1 MKINLAKILS
11 WSWGRLSVIFFVGAI
26 TSGVQ
31 AKTVLWYHFNEQDNG
46 YRPYH
51 VAGSVTRDD
60 VIVNAAEQGSLRGY
74 SGGLN
79 TSAAFTNNQV
89 PTYTN
94 DFPSCGTWY
103 DPVTGARGED
113 RRCLWMR
120 SQYGDGSGE
129 SSIILTDDDAKL
141 HCENITVE
149 FMAKYAASKSLSQ
162 QAHMIGM
169 RNASSANV
177 VAWGI
182 IFYTSGKAVLRVQ
195 TRNSAGTAQDGDKS
209 FELAESTSSGL
220 LDGNWHHVAF
230 TYDGTTAKLYVDY
243 VLKASKAWSYPIDYN
258 ADNAGKLSICGF
270 DKQTYGHWNGFIDEV
285 RISDVAL
292 DPSQFLRPGGL
303 VSSALA
309 EKIAAVTD
317 EDTALYLPFD
327 AVEAAVT
334 DPFFGGVGAPFVFN
348 ALNMSNAPIVKATF
362 PTSGML
368 PTTSAATVSN
378 LVHSGIFATDSAA
391 NVGCWNFASNTVL
404 YGRSIHMTVNDYSAS
419 DRSHS
424 ITAGDFTMEFLLNIH
439 NKPSSLRYLARE
451 QAAAGGT
458 AWTLYFSGSG
468 DRLCFSVNNGSAAK
482 SIYSGALVYGEWH
495 HVACVVNRAA
505 RTAALYVDGELQG
518 MEEGYDILFPAGD
531 VAACLN
537 ICGGGYG
544 SAETDHFHDLS
555 VDELRI
561 TRRVLAPQEF
571 LTAGV
576 NGTTALEPTRAWVG
590 FENDLTVEPRP
601 NEIPAGSASA
611 STIYSGVIPGIKI
624 IDGNGAVLRSSN
636 TASMRFSG
644 ANEKTMFG
652 RNILLERE
660 MESQTVEFFMKAPK
674 DSAREWAYMLR
685 AYSAPLANCQSS
697 ASDSASIMNW
707 TIGYGG
713 ATVANPTFRSGEV
726 YVGAVTADFP
736 SSSVTRNFNDI
747 EGEDAKLDDGRWH
760 HVAVTFEPNDTTNT
774 LVTFYK
780 DYKRC
785 GTPKNINGRMK
796 QIVGVS
802 ESCLGMGCNFTGWID
817 EVRISK
823 GVLTVD
829 EMLHAQ
835 KPGTVFIFR

>member
-1 MKINLAKILS
+1 MNIKAKPAVLAAATLA
-11 WSWGRLSVIFFVGAI
+11 AI
-26 TSGVQ
+26 SAVP

-51 VAGSVTRDD
+51 EPVRSD
-60 VIVNAAEQGSLRGY
+60 VIENAVDPESLQGQP
-74 SGGLN
+74 GGLN
-79 TSAAFTNNQV
+79 TSPAFTNNQV

-94 DFPSCGTWY
+94 DFPSCATWY
-103 DPVTGARGED
+103 DPATGVRGDD

-129 SSIILTDDDAKL
+129 SSVILTDDDEKL

-169 RNASSANV
+169 RNSSSANV

-195 TRNSAGTAQDGDKS
+195 TRNSGGTAQDGDKS

-243 VLKASKAWSYPIDYN
+243 VLKVSKAWPYPLDYN
-258 ADNAGKLSICGF
+258 SQNAGMLSICGF

-285 RISDVAL
+285 RISDTAL
-292 DPSQFLRPGGL
+292 DPSQFIHPSGL
-303 VSSALA
+303 VSSSLA
-309 EKIAAVTD
+309 GKIDAVTD
-317 EDTALYLPFD
+317 EDTALYMPFD
-327 AVEAAVT
+327 SVDAAVT
-334 DPFFGGVGAPFVFN
+334 DPFFGGVGAPLVFN
-348 ALNMSNAPIVKATF
+348 ALNASNAPIVKAVL

-368 PTTSAATVSN
+368 PTTSAATASN
-378 LVHSGIFATDSAA
+378 IVHGGIFATDSAA
-391 NVGCWNFASNTVL
+391 NSGCWDFGVNSAL

-424 ITAGDFTMEFLLNIH
+424 ITAGDFTMEFFLNIH
-439 NKPSSLRYLARE
+439 SKPSSLRYIARE
-451 QAAAGGT
+451 QAASSGT

-468 DRLCFSVNNGSAAK
+468 DRLCFSVNDGSAAK
-482 SIYSGALVYGEWH
+482 SIYSGALTYGEWH

-505 RTAALYVDGELQG
+505 RTVALYVDGALQG
-518 MEEGYDILFPAGD
+518 MEEGFDLLFPAGD
-531 VAACLN
+531 VADCLK
-537 ICGGGYG
+537 ICGGYG
-544 SAETDHFHDLS
+544 ATQTDQFHDLS

-561 TRRVLAPQEF
+561 TKRALAPQEF
-571 LTAGV
+571 LAAGV

-590 FENDLTVEPRP
+590 FEGDLSVEPRP
-601 NEIPAGSASA
+601 DEIPAGVKSANAAFSN
-611 STIYSGVIPGIKI
+611 VVW
-624 IDGNGAVLRSSN
+624 GNGNILDGAENRLRSSN
-636 TASMRFSG
+636 TKSMWFSG

-652 RNILLERE
+652 RNVLLEKD

-685 AYSAPLANCQSS
+685 AYSAPMADCQSS
-697 ASDSASIMNW
+697 ASDSANIMSW

-736 SSSVTRNFNDI
+736 TSSVTRNFNDV
-747 EGEDAKLDDGRWH
+747 EGEDAKLDDGFWL

-785 GTPKNINGRMK
+785 GTPKSINGRMK
-796 QIVGVS
+796 QIVGVT

-829 EMLHAQ
+829 EMLHVQ
-835 KPGTVFIFR
+835 KRGAVVTFR

>member
-1 MKINLAKILS
+1 MNIKAKAMTTLAAATLA
-11 WSWGRLSVIFFVGAI
+11 VTPAI
-26 TSGVQ
+26 Q
-31 AKTVLWYHFNEQDNG
+31 AKTVLWYHFNEQGDG

-51 VAGSVTRDD
+51 AGVRED
-60 VIVNAAEQGSLRGY
+60 IIENAADPGNLQGQA
-74 SGGLN
+74 GGLN
-79 TSAAFTNNQV
+79 TSAVFTNNQV

-94 DFPSCGTWY
+94 DFPSCATWY
-103 DPVTGARGED
+103 DPVTGARGDD

-141 HCENITVE
+141 HCANITAE
-149 FMAKYAASKSLSQ
+149 FMCKFTPTSGKTGLKD

-169 RNASSANV
+169 RNSASANV
-177 VAWGI
+177 VAWGV
-182 IFYTSGKAVLRVQ
+182 IFYPSGKAVLRVQ
-195 TRNSAGTAQDGDKS
+195 TRNAAGTAQDGDKS
-209 FELAESTSSGL
+209 FELADSANSGV

-243 VLKASKAWSYPIDYN
+243 VLKASKAWSYPLDYN
-258 ADNAGKLSICGF
+258 AENAGKLSICGF

-285 RISDVAL
+285 RISDAAL
-292 DPSQFLRPGGL
+292 DPSQFLRPGGM

-309 EKIAAVTD
+309 DKIAAVTD

-327 AVEAAVT
+327 SVEVAVT

-378 LVHSGIFATDSAA
+378 IVHSGIFATDSAA
-391 NVGCWNFASNTVL
+391 NGGCWNFASNSVL
-404 YGRSIHMTVNDYSAS
+404 YGRSIHMTVDDYSAS

-451 QAAAGGT
+451 QAASSGT

-468 DRLCFSVNNGSAAK
+468 DRLCFSINNGSSAK
-482 SIYSGALVYGEWH
+482 SIYSGALAYGEWH

-531 VAACLN
+531 VAECLK
-537 ICGGGYG
+537 ICGGYG
-544 SAETDHFHDLS
+544 AAQTDQFHDLS

-561 TRRVLAPQEF
+561 TKRVLAPQEF
-571 LTAGV
+571 LMTGV
-576 NGTTALEPTRAWVG
+576 NGTTALEPTRVWVG
-590 FENDLTVEPRP
+590 FEDNLTVEPRP
-601 NEIPAGSASA
+601 DEIPAGSASA
-611 STIYSGVIPGIKI
+611 LTVYSGVIPGIKI
-624 IDGNGAVLRSSN
+624 IDGNGTVLRRSN
-636 TASMRFSG
+636 TASMQFSG

-652 RNILLERE
+652 RNILLERD
-660 MESQTVEFFMKAPK
+660 MESQTIEFFMKAPK

-685 AYSAPLANCQSS
+685 AYSASLDVCAD
-697 ASDSASIMNW
+697 ATSDSASIMNW

-736 SSSVTRNFNDI
+736 TSSVTRNFNDV
-747 EGEDAKLDDGRWH
+747 EGEDAKLDDGLWH

-817 EVRISK
+817 EVRISN
-823 GVLTVD
+823 GVLTVN

-835 KPGTVFIFR
+835 KRGSALILR